1 MGGPYEKVTDR
12 TTGPVPR
19 AGLFARLD
27 GGDPHGVTLVSAP
40 AGSGKTVVLRS
51 WLAHA
56 GVDERAA
63 WVTVERDEQDPQRFW
78 VSVIDALRRIP
89 GADATVRELAPAP
102 VFDGKVLIDRLVEE
116 VGALAE
122 TVVLVVDDLH
132 ELRSLEAQT
141 QLEDLI
147 ARRPP
152 ALRVVLATRHDPVL
166 RLHRDRLE
174 GKLVEIRAADLR
186 FTQDEAHELLE
197 ASGVRLDDEALV
209 RLCERTEGWA
219 AGLRLASIALV
230 AHPEP
235 ERFVAEFSGSDR
247 TVADYL
253 FAEVLDRQTDET
265 RRLLL
270 RTSILQRVNG
280 SIADALVG
288 SGGSDRLLLEL
299 ERAGAFLVPTDA
311 QRSWFRYHQ
320 LFRDLL
326 QLELRRTDPDVIPE
340 LHRRAARWHAEHGN
354 VLEAVRHAQAGEEWS
369 LAARLLSDHG
379 FSLSLD
385 GHGDALRRLLLVFP
399 PDALADPELAAF
411 LAYLELT
418 QRSLDS
424 ALGYIALAER
434 QAANVPVERRL
445 RLGLTLAVA
454 RLTLARRRGDLAS
467 VLREVTPLLEPTEAA
482 TMPELALSRD
492 ARAVGMMNLG
502 IVQLWVFDLDG
513 AERHLEQGLDLAR
526 SIDRPYVRVGCLAHL
541 ALLAARD
548 SLAKA
553 RARAAEAIGVAEAH
567 GWEAEPIAATALATM
582 AFVAVAKG
590 HFEDAHGWLDRA
602 DRAVREELEPA
613 TALLVHF
620 VRGEVAVA
628 EGRTRDGI
636 QAYQAAERLQDRLS
650 TAHLLTGPARESIA
664 LVQLRAGDLDG
675 ARATLDRLTDR
686 DRQSGESRTALAA
699 LRLAEGEPRAAIES
713 LAPVL
718 DGSLP
723 VIRVGS
729 LIQALVLDAMA
740 HHQLDDEVRVER
752 DIERALDLA
761 EPDSLIFPFLIDG
774 SRDLLQRHPRHR
786 TSHAALLDDLLD
798 ALAGSPVPP
807 RRRADTML
815 PVGLSE
821 SELRV
826 LRFLPSNLSAPEIA
840 AELYVST
847 STVKTHMR
855 HIYDKLDVHRR
866 TEAVASA
873 RALGLL
879 GPGATR
885 DVRGVRGQ

>member
-1 MGGPYEKVTDR
+1 MGGPQESVSDR
-12 TTGPVPR
+12 PGGLVPR
-19 AGLFARLD
+19 DALFARLD
-27 GGDPHGVTLVSAP
+27 AGDPDGVTLVSAP

-51 WLAHA
+51 WLAQT
-56 GVDERAA
+56 GVGERAA

-78 VSVIDALRRIP
+78 VSVVDALRRIP
-89 GADATVRELAPAP
+89 AADASVGELAPAP
-102 VFDGKVLIDRLVEE
+102 VFDGKVLIDRLVAE

-122 TVVLVVDDLH
+122 QIVLVVDDLH
-132 ELRSLEAQT
+132 ELRSPEAQT

-147 ARRPP
+147 THRPP
-152 ALRVVLATRHDPVL
+152 GLRVVLATRHDPVL

-174 GKLVEIRAADLR
+174 GRLVEVRGADLR
-186 FTQDEAHELLE
+186 FTQAEARELLE
-197 ASGVRLDDEALV
+197 ASGVRLADDALV
-209 RLCERTEGWA
+209 LLCERTEGWA

-230 AHPEP
+230 GHPEP
-235 ERFVAEFSGSDR
+235 ERFVAAFSGSDR

-253 FAEVLDRQTDET
+253 LAEVLDRQSDET

-270 RTSILQRVNG
+270 RTSILERVNG
-280 SIADALVG
+280 GIADALVG
-288 SGGSDRLLLEL
+288 SSGSDRLLLRL
-299 ERAGAFLVPTDA
+299 ERAGAFLVPLDP

-326 QLELRRTDPDVIPE
+326 QLELRRTDPDIIPD
-340 LHRRAARWHAEHGN
+340 LHRDAAHWHAEHGN
-354 VLEAVRHAQAGEEWS
+354 VLEAVRHAQAAEEWS

-385 GHGDALRRLLLVFP
+385 GHGEVMRRLLLAFP
-399 PDALADPELAAF
+399 SDALVDPELAAF

-418 QRSLDS
+418 QRSLES
-424 ALGYIALAER
+424 ALGYVALAER
-434 QAANVPVERRL
+434 HAASVPVDRRP

-454 RLTLARRRGDLAS
+454 RLALARRRGDLES
-467 VLREVTPLLEPTEAA
+467 VLREVTPLLEPIEVA
-482 TMPELALSRD
+482 TMPELTLSRD
-492 ARAVGMMNLG
+492 ARAIALMNLG
-502 IVQLWVFDLDG
+502 IVQMWAFDLDG
-513 AERHLEQGLDLAR
+513 AGRHLEQGLDLAR
-526 SIDRPYVRVGCLAHL
+526 SIDRPYVQVGCLAHL
-541 ALLAARD
+541 ALLAARG
-548 SLAKA
+548 SLATA
-553 RARAAEAIGVAEAH
+553 RARAGEAIGVAEAH
-567 GWEAEPIAATALATM
+567 GWDAEPIAATALATM
-582 AFVAVAKG
+582 AFVEVARG
-590 HFEDAHGWLDRA
+590 HVETGRGWVDRA
-602 DRAVREELEPA
+602 ERAVREELEPA

-628 EGRTRDGI
+628 EGRPRDAL
-636 QAYQAAERLQDRLS
+636 QAFQAAERLQDRLA

-686 DRQSGESRTALAA
+686 DRESGESRTALAA
-699 LRLAEGEPRAAIES
+699 LRLAEREPRAAIES

-718 DGSLP
+718 DDSLP

-740 HHQLDDEVRVER
+740 HDQLDDGATVEH

-761 EPDSLIFPFLIDG
+761 EPDSLVFPFLIDG
-774 SRDLLQRHPRHR
+774 SRDLLQRHPRYR
-786 TSHAALLDDLLD
+786 TSHAVLLDDLLD
-798 ALAGSPVPP
+798 VLAGSPAPH
-807 RRRADTML
+807 RRRAGAML

-826 LRFLPSNLSAPEIA
+826 LRYLPGNLSAPEIA

-866 TEAVASA
+866 SEAVASA
-873 RALGLL
+873 RELGLL
-879 GPGATR
+879 GPGASR
-885 DVRGVRGQ
+885 DLRGARGH